1 MFTIDP
7 TGISALDVEE
17 KTALDRNSGVRTQ
30 RTDRESGMPLW
41 SVSALKK
48 VPGEKPEILT
58 VTIAAA
64 TRPNVE
70 PMTQTFEGLQ
80 LGYYEINGE
89 GGSQSGLYFR
99 AAALVPIA
107 APSKSREG
115 QS

>member
-17 KTALDRNSGVRTQ
+17 KTALDRATGVRTQ
-30 RTDRESGMPLW
+30 RMDRESGLPLW
-41 SVSALKK
+41 SIAALKRT
-48 VPGEKPEILT
+48 PGEKAEILT
-58 VTIAAA
+58 VTIASA
-64 TRPNVE
+64 TRPSVE
-70 PMTQTFEGLQ
+70 PMTQTFEHLQ

-89 GGSQSGLYFR
+89 GGAQSGLYFR